1 MNQPSP
7 AIVAQEGVRRLP
19 RWGLLLFCAVYVLFG
34 FLWRDPWRRADI
46 SSFGIMLELAATT
59 RAFGPEDVKHT
70 PARAVRAEA

>member
-46 SSFGIMLELAATT
+46 SSFGIMLELAQKGILALQDKQ
-59 RAFGPEDVKHT
+59 R
-70 PARAVRAEA
+70 EALAG